1 MIKSSNAFS
10 IFNSKSK
17 DPVLSDDF
25 LSYIT
30 QKNSPKNGWESAEN
44 YIVQAVGYTKRPSKK
59 VPFVPLKE
67 RTNYLALE
75 AYNSNPVISVLNT
88 KDNTFPVHK
97 YYIAENPK
105 SYRKINILLRL
116 HMQLKDERNKTN
128 HAGNDSNR
136 HSIAVI
142 CHALESYVQIY
153 EAIEKDLK
161 A

>member
-1 MIKSSNAFS
+1 M
-10 IFNSKSK
+10 
-17 DPVLSDDF
+17 
-25 LSYIT
+25 
-30 QKNSPKNGWESAEN
+30 
-44 YIVQAVGYTKRPSKK
+44 QAVGYTKRPSKK

-116 HMQLKDERNKTN
+116 HMQLRMNEIR
-128 HAGNDSNR
+128 
-136 HSIAVI
+136 
-142 CHALESYVQIY
+142 QIMP
-153 EAIEKDLK
+153 ATTATVTLLRSFVTHWNLMCRFTRRLK
-161 A
+161 KI

>member
-1 MIKSSNAFS
+1 M
-10 IFNSKSK
+10 
-17 DPVLSDDF
+17 
-25 LSYIT
+25 
-30 QKNSPKNGWESAEN
+30 
-44 YIVQAVGYTKRPSKK
+44 QAVGYTKRPSKK

-105 SYRKINILLRL
+105 SYQKGSV
-116 HMQLKDERNKTN
+116 QLVSYDQYKGTWNYNLEFTKGKTN

>member
-1 MIKSSNAFS
+1 M
-10 IFNSKSK
+10 
-17 DPVLSDDF
+17 
-25 LSYIT
+25 
-30 QKNSPKNGWESAEN
+30 
-44 YIVQAVGYTKRPSKK
+44 QAVGYTKRPSKK

-88 KDNTFPVHK
+88 KDNTFPVRK

-105 SYRKINILLRL
+105 SYRKYKGTWNYNLEFT
-116 HMQLKDERNKTN
+116 KGKTN